1 MKKIT
6 ILTAIAPVA
15 LASAMFLSY
24 AGWMGKGSPTIQEGG
39 KFISAPVETLQGE
52 DLGSIR
58 SLITNPSGE
67 ITFAILSHGGIL
79 GIGKKELV
87 VPFEAL
93 TYQDETNDFILD
105 VNKERLASAPE
116 FQKGTDLNDY
126 DAAMEVY
133 QFYGFTPP
141 WEEKTMNKEEEME
154 RLKPINTNWQTSN
167 TLNP

>member
-1 MKKIT
+1 MKKVT
-6 ILTAIAPVA
+6 TLAAIALVA
-15 LASAMFLSY
+15 VASAMLLSY

-126 DAAMEVY
+126 DAAMEIY
-133 QFYGFTPP
+133 RFYGITPP
-141 WEEKTMNKEEEME
+141 WEESLKKEEGIME
-154 RLKPINTNWQTSN
+154 VGETY
-167 TLNP
+167 